1 MGLISFP
8 LKLFIFFR
16 CSSPPDAH
24 RHELLPAESERGRP
38 ADVVAQLFV
47 QLYLHAQLGLAVR
60 GRLLHHQQLYGQHV
74 GGVVRL
80 HAGRHLTR
88 SVRIMFVLFVCYFF
102 TVRRDRAILSRMNVE
117 PN

>member
-1 MGLISFP
+1 MSFP
-8 LKLFIFFR
+8 LKLFIFFL

-38 ADVVAQLFV
+38 TDVVAQLFV

-80 HAGRHLTR
+80 HAGRHLAR
-88 SVRIMFVLFVCYFF
+88 SVRIKFDFFSSLMFTTETRFEYTQISTSIDLDF
-102 TVRRDRAILSRMNVE
+102 L
-117 PN
+117 